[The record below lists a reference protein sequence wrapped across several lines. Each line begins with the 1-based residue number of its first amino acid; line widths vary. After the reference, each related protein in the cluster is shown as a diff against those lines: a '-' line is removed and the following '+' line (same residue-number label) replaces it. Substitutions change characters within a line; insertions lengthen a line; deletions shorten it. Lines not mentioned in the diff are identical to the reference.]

1 MDSCNSTQDLV
12 QNLINQEETSS
23 NTVACFTFNQL
34 KGRGQ
39 GTNKWNDVPQQSI
52 AYSIA
57 IPLLDSFDLVLL
69 NKYLT
74 INVLSA
80 LMAFSTEEI
89 QIKWPNDLICLNRKL
104 TGLLMQIVSNKGGI
118 RFIVLGIGINV
129 NQENI
134 QNYLP
139 YAISL
144 KDIVGKNTN
153 LEELTKHLHLTLTS
167 KVYSLK
173 NELVNSVSEINKNF
187 NGKLWGSEKDI
198 YLKVDDESI
207 RKVFLNLVSGDGYS
221 GISKEGICKIKV
233 KVIGVDSL
241 GRLLFEFLGKSY
253 AYHHGQVKI
262 IYSNEEE

>member
-1 MDSCNSTQDLV
+1 VDSCNSTQDLV

-89 QIKWPNDLICLNRKL
+89 QIKWPNDLICVNRKL

-129 NQENI
+129 NQENT

-139 YAISL
+139 YAISI
-144 KDIVGKNTN
+144 KDIVGKSTN
-153 LEELTKHLHLTLTS
+153 LEELTKQLHLTITS
-167 KVYSLK
+167 KIHSLK
-173 NELVNSVSEINKNF
+173 NELVNSVSEIADHF
-187 NGKLWGSEKDI
+187 NGKLWGRESDI
-198 YLKVDDESI
+198 
-207 RKVFLNLVSGDGYS
+207 
-221 GISKEGICKIKV
+221 
-233 KVIGVDSL
+233 
-241 GRLLFEFLGKSY
+241 
-253 AYHHGQVKI
+253 
-262 IYSNEEE
+262 